1 MLVLNEN
8 KVGNQD
14 MGERLKSMESAM
26 ATKADLE
33 RVETLIRG
41 DLEQIHLR
49 LDNIA
54 KSLADR
60 LGELEAEVS
69 RLRSLAH
76 KLRGAAYRAQY
87 RRDRRT
93 GPPGRR

>member
-41 DLEQIHLR
+41 
-49 LDNIA
+49 
-54 KSLADR
+54 
-60 LGELEAEVS
+60 
-69 RLRSLAH
+69 
-76 KLRGAAYRAQY
+76 
-87 RRDRRT
+87 
-93 GPPGRR
+93 